1 MPDDDVILAMLKGL
15 DDKCQVRFD
24 GIDKRLDDGNDHVKS
39 LTVGVAEMKQRHE
52 IEDARSHGD
61 VERHKATRSSIRFW
75 VLIVGV
81 PIALA
86 QLAVQRPWE
95 VLP

>member
-1 MPDDDVILAMLKGL
+1 MLQEDVILEKLVGL
-15 DDKCQVRFD
+15 DEKCQVRFD

-52 IEDARSHGD
+52 IEDDRAQGD
-61 VERHKATRSSIRFW
+61 TERHNATRSSIRSW

-81 PIALA
+81 PLGILQVAL
-86 QLAVQRPWE
+86 LAVA